1 MEIIE
6 IIIKSVAAGV
16 AAAGFGILF
25 NVPQRTILPIVILG
39 AVGGLVKFGT
49 MYFGT
54 GIVFA
59 SFLAATMIGVLSIRM
74 AHFKNSPPL
83 VFYIPSVIPLV
94 PGFFI
99 YKMMLGI
106 MSLSNITDNELYIE
120 NLINTVN
127 FGVKATFILI
137 SLGIGV
143 AVPMLITR
151 KETVK
156 KKKPKTIVVTA
167 DETIQEKK

>member
-6 IIIKSVAAGV
+6 IVIKSFAAGV

-25 NVPQRTILPIVILG
+25 NVPQRTILPVVILG
-39 AVGGLVKFGT
+39 AVGGLIKFGT
-49 MYFGT
+49 MHFGT

-59 SFLAATMIGVLSIRM
+59 SFLAATTIGVLSIRM

-106 MSLSNITDNELYIE
+106 MSLSNITDTNLYLQ

-156 KKKPKTIVVTA
+156 KKKL
-167 DETIQEKK
+167 KKQL

>member
-1 MEIIE
+1 MEILE
-6 IIIKSVAAGV
+6 IILKSLAAGV

-25 NVPQRTILPIVILG
+25 NVPLRTLFPVGILG
-39 AVGGLVKFGT
+39 ALGGLVKFGS

-59 SFLAATMIGVLSIRM
+59 SFLSAIIIGLVSIRM
-74 AHFKNSPPL
+74 AYSKDSPPL

-99 YKMMLGI
+99 YRMMLGI
-106 MSLSNITDNELYIE
+106 MSLTSVNDTDLYLE
-120 NLINTVN
+120 NLIATVN
-127 FGVKATFILI
+127 NGTKAIFILI

-151 KETVK
+151 RETIK
-156 KKKPKTIVVTA
+156 KK
-167 DETIQEKK
+167 

>member
-1 MEIIE
+1 MEILD
-6 IIIKSVAAGV
+6 IIFKGLAAGI
-16 AAAGFGILF
+16 AALGFAILF
-25 NVPQRTILPIVILG
+25 NVPQRTLFPIGLLG
-39 AVGGLVKFGT
+39 AIGGLIKFGS

-59 SFLAATMIGVLSIRM
+59 SFLSAIIIGLVSIRM
-74 AHFKNSPPL
+74 AYSKDSPPL

-94 PGFFI
+94 PGFFM
-99 YKMMLGI
+99 YRMMLGI
-106 MSLSNITDNELYIE
+106 MSLTTVSSTEVYLQ

-127 FGVKATFILI
+127 NGTKAIFILI

-151 KETVK
+151 RETIK
-156 KKKPKTIVVTA
+156 KK
-167 DETIQEKK
+167 

>member
-1 MEIIE
+1 MEIVE
-6 IIIKSVAAGV
+6 IVIKSFAAGV

-25 NVPQRTILPIVILG
+25 NVPQRTILPVVILG
-39 AVGGLVKFGT
+39 AVGGLIKFVT
-49 MYFGT
+49 MHFGI

-59 SFLAATMIGVLSIRM
+59 SFLAATTIGVLSIRM

-106 MSLSNITDNELYIE
+106 MSLSSITDMNLYLQ

-156 KKKPKTIVVTA
+156 KKKLKKPIVAEVA
-167 DETIQEKK
+167 NQLKLK

>member
-1 MEIIE
+1 MEIFE

-39 AVGGLVKFGT
+39 AAGGLVKFGT
-49 MYFGT
+49 MHFGT

-106 MSLSNITDNELYIE
+106 MTLANITDNNLYID

-143 AVPMLITR
+143 AAPMLITR
-151 KETVK
+151 RETVK
-156 KKKPKTIVVTA
+156 KKKPKMKAVEAVQPTQIT
-167 DETIQEKK
+167 K

>member
-1 MEIIE
+1 MIE
-6 IIIKSVAAGV
+6 IFSKSVAAGI
-16 AAAGFGILF
+16 AGVGFAILF
-25 NVPQRTILPIVILG
+25 NVPQRTLLPIGILS
-39 AVGGLVKFGT
+39 ALGGLVKFGT
-49 MYFGT
+49 MYFEI

-59 SFLAATMIGVLSIRM
+59 SFLAAIIIGLVSIRM
-74 AHFKNSPPL
+74 AYSKDSPPL

-106 MSLSNITDNELYIE
+106 MAMTSIE
-120 NLINTVN
+120 DTGIYLQNLITTLNN
-127 FGVKATFILI
+127 GSKAIFILI

-151 KETVK
+151 KETIK
-156 KKKPKTIVVTA
+156 KM
-167 DETIQEKK
+167 

>member
-1 MEIIE
+1 MDIID
-6 IIIKSVAAGV
+6 IITKSIAAGI
-16 AAAGFGILF
+16 AGVGFAILF
-25 NVPQRTILPIVILG
+25 NVPQRTLLPIGILS
-39 AVGGLVKFGT
+39 ALGGLVKFGT
-49 MYFGT
+49 MYFDA

-59 SFLAATMIGVLSIRM
+59 SFLAAIIIGLVSIRM
-74 AHFKNSPPL
+74 AYSKDSPPL

-106 MSLSNITDNELYIE
+106 MSLTSIDDTDLYLQ
-120 NLINTVN
+120 NLISTVN
-127 FGVKATFILI
+127 NGAKAIFILI

-151 KETVK
+151 RETIK
-156 KKKPKTIVVTA
+156 KK
-167 DETIQEKK
+167 

>member
-6 IIIKSVAAGV
+6 IIIKSIAAGV
-16 AAAGFGILF
+16 AAVGFAILF
-25 NVPQRTILPIVILG
+25 NVPQRTILPVFILG
-39 AVGGLVKFGT
+39 AAGGLVKFGT
-49 MYFGT
+49 MHFGT

-59 SFLAATMIGVLSIRM
+59 SFLAAIMIGILSIRM

-106 MSLSNITDNELYIE
+106 MSLSNITDNNLYID

-143 AVPMLITR
+143 AAPMLITR

-156 KKKPKTIVVTA
+156 KKKQKATVAAAQPVQNSK
-167 DETIQEKK
+167 

>member
-1 MEIIE
+1 MEILD
-6 IIIKSVAAGV
+6 IIFKSLAAGI
-16 AAAGFGILF
+16 AALGFAILF
-25 NVPQRTILPIVILG
+25 NVPQRTLFPIGLLG
-39 AVGGLVKFGT
+39 SIGGLIKFGS

-59 SFLAATMIGVLSIRM
+59 SFLSAIIIGLVSIRM
-74 AHFKNSPPL
+74 AYSKDSPPL

-99 YKMMLGI
+99 YRMMLGI
-106 MSLSNITDNELYIE
+106 MSLTSVSSTEVYLQ

-127 FGVKATFILI
+127 NGTKAIFILI

-151 KETVK
+151 RETIK
-156 KKKPKTIVVTA
+156 KK
-167 DETIQEKK
+167 